1 MEKNN
6 TNLQFDT
13 ICSLKNIVSHIDTDG
28 CDEKFVKAA
37 ATIVK
42 DLTKKLQELAN
53 TNKEENKKKYAKKRW
68 KPNFGENY
76 FHIVSFDNIT
86 SLEWENDVFDNK
98 YYNTRNVF
106 KTIEEAEFE
115 VERRK
120 IMAELQ
126 NYADEHNGEI
136 AHPSYAFW
144 LALDE
149 DDMSITVE
157 NDSFLP
163 PVGTVLFSN
172 GDIAYDAIETIGEDR
187 ILKYMFRVNP
197 NKELHCN
204 GDCECCDEYDPWD
217 EEDED

>member
-1 MEKNN
+1 MD
-6 TNLQFDT
+6 TNCIGYNVDVSGCSPEVIKAITQTLSRVKEDLQKVAD
-13 ICSLKNIVSHIDTDG
+13 
-28 CDEKFVKAA
+28 
-37 ATIVK
+37 
-42 DLTKKLQELAN
+42 
-53 TNKEENKKKYAKKRW
+53 TNKEENKKKEVNKRW
-68 KPNFGENY
+68 KPKFGENY
-76 FHIVSFDNIT
+76 FSIVSFDNIT
-86 SLEWENDVFDNK
+86 SLEWKNDVFDNK
-98 YYNTRNVF
+98 HYNTRNVF

-115 VERRK
+115 VECRK
-120 IMAELQ
+120 IMIELQ
-126 NYADEHNGEI
+126 NYADKHNGEI

>member
-1 MEKNN
+1 MD
-6 TNLQFDT
+6 TNCIGYNVDVSGCSPEVIKAITQTLSRVKEDLQKVAD
-13 ICSLKNIVSHIDTDG
+13 
-28 CDEKFVKAA
+28 
-37 ATIVK
+37 
-42 DLTKKLQELAN
+42 
-53 TNKEENKKKYAKKRW
+53 TNKEENKKKDANKRW
-68 KPNFGENY
+68 KPNFGEDY
-76 FHIVSFDNIT
+76 FHIDPFDNIT
-86 SLEWENDVFDNK
+86 SLKWENDVFDNK
-98 YYNTRNVF
+98 YYNARNIY
-106 KTIEEAEFE
+106 KTKEEAEFE
-115 VERRK
+115 MERRK
-120 IMAELQ
+120 IMIELQ

-187 ILKYMFRVNP
+187 IIKYMFGIDLD
-197 NKELHCN
+197 KKFHCN

>member
-1 MEKNN
+1 MEMSILFIW
-6 TNLQFDT
+6 T
-13 ICSLKNIVSHIDTDG
+13 
-28 CDEKFVKAA
+28 
-37 ATIVK
+37 
-42 DLTKKLQELAN
+42 
-53 TNKEENKKKYAKKRW
+53 ENKADKGRY
-68 KPNFGENY
+68 G
-76 FHIVSFDNIT
+76 
-86 SLEWENDVFDNK
+86 L
-98 YYNTRNVF
+98 RNVF
-106 KTIEEAEFE
+106 RTKEDAEFE

-120 IMAELQ
+120 IIAELQ
-126 NYADEHNGEI
+126 NYADDHNGEI
-136 AHPSYAFW
+136 THPSDAFW

-187 ILKYMFRVNP
+187 IIKYMFGIDLD
-197 NKELHCN
+197 KKFHCN

>member
-1 MEKNN
+1 MD
-6 TNLQFDT
+6 TNCIGYNVDVSGCSPEVIKAITQTLSRVKEDLQKIAD
-13 ICSLKNIVSHIDTDG
+13 
-28 CDEKFVKAA
+28 
-37 ATIVK
+37 
-42 DLTKKLQELAN
+42 
-53 TNKEENKKKYAKKRW
+53 TNKEENKKKEVNKRW
-68 KPNFGENY
+68 KPNFDEDY
-76 FHIVSFDNIT
+76 FRIGPFDNIT
-86 SLEWENDVFDNK
+86 SLKWENDVFDNK
-98 YYNTRNVF
+98 HYNTRNVF

-115 VERRK
+115 VERRN
-120 IMAELQ
+120 IMIELQ
-126 NYADEHNGEI
+126 NYADKHNEEI

>member
-1 MEKNN
+1 MDTNN
-6 TNLQFDT
+6 IKLQFDT
-13 ICSLKNIVSHIDTDG
+13 ICASKNIISHIDTDG
-28 CDEKFVKAA
+28 CDEEFVKAT

-42 DLTKKLQELAN
+42 DFTKKLQELAN
-53 TNKEENKKKYAKKRW
+53 LNKEEQEKKEIKKRW
-68 KPNFGENY
+68 RPNLGEIY
-76 FHIVSFDNIT
+76 FRINWDDIVSLT
-86 SLEWENDVFDNK
+86 WENDTYDNK
-98 YYNTRNVF
+98 YYNVRDIYKTR
-106 KTIEEAEFE
+106 EEAEFE
-115 VERRK
+115 LERRK
-120 IMAELQ
+120 IMIELQ

-172 GDIAYDAIETIGEDR
+172 GDIVYDAIETIGEDR
-187 ILKYMFRVNP
+187 IIKYMFGIDLD
-197 NKELHCN
+197 KKFHCN

>member
-1 MEKNN
+1 MREVKTDTVNFSLNLADCSPAVTNVVMQTLQN
-6 TNLQFDT
+6 TFD
-13 ICSLKNIVSHIDTDG
+13 SLRKVIETD
-28 CDEKFVKAA
+28 
-37 ATIVK
+37 
-42 DLTKKLQELAN
+42 
-53 TNKEENKKKYAKKRW
+53 KEEQKKKETKNHW
-68 KPNFGENY
+68 KP
-76 FHIVSFDNIT
+76 IT
-86 SLEWENDVFDNK
+86 SEKYFFTYSNGDVDSVIWTENKADK
-98 YYNTRNVF
+98 GRYGLRNVF
-106 KTIEEAEFE
+106 RTKEEAEFE

-144 LALDE
+144 LVLDE

-204 GDCECCDEYDPWD
+204 GDCECYDEYDPWD

>member
-1 MEKNN
+1 MD
-6 TNLQFDT
+6 TNCIGYNVDVSGCSPEVIKAITQTLSRVKEDLQKVAD
-13 ICSLKNIVSHIDTDG
+13 
-28 CDEKFVKAA
+28 
-37 ATIVK
+37 
-42 DLTKKLQELAN
+42 
-53 TNKEENKKKYAKKRW
+53 TNKEENKKKEVNKRW
-68 KPNFGENY
+68 KPKFGENY
-76 FHIVSFDNIT
+76 FSIVSFDNIT

-98 YYNTRNVF
+98 HYNTRNVF

-115 VERRK
+115 VECRK
-120 IMAELQ
+120 IMIELQ
-126 NYADEHNGEI
+126 NYADKHNGEI

-144 LALDE
+144 LALNE

>member
-1 MEKNN
+1 MTLPFAGSNPASPAMQTLQN
-6 TNLQFDT
+6 TFD
-13 ICSLKNIVSHIDTDG
+13 SLRKVIETD
-28 CDEKFVKAA
+28 
-37 ATIVK
+37 
-42 DLTKKLQELAN
+42 
-53 TNKEENKKKYAKKRW
+53 KEEQKKKETKNHW
-68 KPNFGENY
+68 KP
-76 FHIVSFDNIT
+76 IT
-86 SLEWENDVFDNK
+86 SEKYFFTYSSGDVDSVIWTENKADK
-98 YYNTRNVF
+98 GRYGLRNVF
-106 KTIEEAEFE
+106 RTKEDAEFE

-126 NYADEHNGEI
+126 NYADKHNGEI

>member
-1 MEKNN
+1 MDTNN
-6 TNLQFDT
+6 IKLQFDT
-13 ICSLKNIVSHIDTDG
+13 ICASKNIISHIDTDG
-28 CDEKFVKAA
+28 CDEEFVKAT

-42 DLTKKLQELAN
+42 DFTKKLQELAN
-53 TNKEENKKKYAKKRW
+53 LNKEEQEKKEIKKRW
-68 KPNFGENY
+68 RPNLGEIY
-76 FHIVSFDNIT
+76 FRINWDDIVSLT
-86 SLEWENDVFDNK
+86 WENDTYDNK
-98 YYNTRNVF
+98 YYNVRDIYKTR
-106 KTIEEAEFE
+106 EEAEFE
-115 VERRK
+115 LERRK
-120 IMAELQ
+120 IMIELQ

-187 ILKYMFRVNP
+187 IIKYMFGIDLD
-197 NKELHCN
+197 KKLHCN

>member
-1 MEKNN
+1 MDTNN
-6 TNLQFDT
+6 IKLQFDT
-13 ICSLKNIVSHIDTDG
+13 ICTSKNIISHIDTDG
-28 CDEKFVKAA
+28 CDEEFVKAT

-42 DLTKKLQELAN
+42 DFTKKLQELAN
-53 TNKEENKKKYAKKRW
+53 LNKEEQEKKEIKKRW
-68 KPNFGENY
+68 RPNLGEIY
-76 FHIVSFDNIT
+76 FRINWDDIVSLT
-86 SLEWENDVFDNK
+86 WENDTYDNK
-98 YYNTRNVF
+98 YYNVRDIYKTR
-106 KTIEEAEFE
+106 EEAEFE
-115 VERRK
+115 LERRK
-120 IMAELQ
+120 IMIELQ

-187 ILKYMFRVNP
+187 IIKYMFGIDLD
-197 NKELHCN
+197 KKFHCN